1 MRSAFDEIANEV
13 PTVDHN
19 DSTVIDFTNSDR
31 FYNALISVG
40 ELVRTA
46 GHQKPKQFIRL
57 LRQACLDDV
66 CRDTVLQ
73 LSGEE
78 AQIVIDA
85 IQAVWSC
92 PLYLRDVQADYND
105 QTLDELQLNYD
116 FYRHALYL
124 LVKLSANTNSLPTSL
139 FVHGV
144 DIGKTRDPTNT
155 GGFADIYRG
164 RYEGFEVAVKKL
176 RFFDEQRDTI
186 HKVLSTMSLGPID

>member
-1 MRSAFDEIANEV
+1 MGSAFDEIANEV
-13 PTVDHN
+13 PTVDRDN
-19 DSTVIDFTNSDR
+19 PVIYATNSDR

-85 IQAVWSC
+85 IQAVCS
-92 PLYLRDVQADYND
+92 
-105 QTLDELQLNYD
+105 
-116 FYRHALYL
+116 
-124 LVKLSANTNSLPTSL
+124 
-139 FVHGV
+139 
-144 DIGKTRDPTNT
+144 
-155 GGFADIYRG
+155 
-164 RYEGFEVAVKKL
+164 
-176 RFFDEQRDTI
+176 
-186 HKVLSTMSLGPID
+186 VLSSLQNV

>member
-1 MRSAFDEIANEV
+1 MGSAFDEIANEV
-13 PTVDHN
+13 PTVDRN
-19 DSTVIDFTNSDR
+19 DPVIDITNSDR

-40 ELVRTA
+40 ELVSTA

-57 LRQACLDDV
+57 LRQACLDDA

-85 IQAVWSC
+85 IQAVCAALS
-92 PLYLRDVQADYND
+92 PLQNAQADHDN
-105 QTLDELQLNYD
+105 QTLDELQLNHD

-139 FVHGV
+139 FVRGV

-176 RFFDEQRDTI
+176 RFFDEQRDTV
-186 HKVLSTMSLGPID
+186 HKVPLLLPAISV